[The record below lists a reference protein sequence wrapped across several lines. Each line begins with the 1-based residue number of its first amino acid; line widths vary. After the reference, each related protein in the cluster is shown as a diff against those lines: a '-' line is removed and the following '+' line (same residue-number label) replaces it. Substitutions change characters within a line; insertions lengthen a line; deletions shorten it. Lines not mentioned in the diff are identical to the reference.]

1 MNISLGSWD
10 KDSLRP
16 SANLQIN
23 RLLHR
28 FVQVQIVK
36 KQRVA
41 NESLEYNFLYDG
53 SQIILLLI
61 FYKQKEF
68 STATATCWYGIYH

>member
-61 FYKQKEF
+61 FYKQK
-68 STATATCWYGIYH
+68 